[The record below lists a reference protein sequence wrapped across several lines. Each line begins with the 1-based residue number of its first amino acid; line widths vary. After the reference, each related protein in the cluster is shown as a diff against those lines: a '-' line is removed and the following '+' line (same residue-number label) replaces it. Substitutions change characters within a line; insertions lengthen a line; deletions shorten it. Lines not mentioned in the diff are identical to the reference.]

1 MQSQNLSHYREKT
14 RTVVDGKAEIGST
27 LTAIGTSS
35 RWSSG
40 DSPKATPQVDLSMKY
55 QARLLSAGP
64 APFKIV
70 NLGMNGS
77 AFVFEGGGNVLTHIG
92 DTDHGDFGLW
102 VGYQT
107 GGDKYII
114 KNIGLNAW
122 VSVEK
127 ETGRLAV
134 LPGVGAVEFAVES
147 AGHNVWVIK
156 EPFEDLLWE
165 AVYEGT
171 SMRFG
176 YVTLRKSP
184 GSRPGY
190 QHWTFSR

>member
-1 MQSQNLSHYREKT
+1 MFSKLISLALCVLSTVKAFPNPMGCGSAIEVPLRTWLLPRRNL
-14 RTVVDGKAEIGST
+14 VDT
-27 LTAIGTSS
+27 QT
-35 RWSSG
+35 
-40 DSPKATPQVDLSMKY
+40 
-55 QARLLSAGP
+55 GP

-70 NLGMNGS
+70 NLGVNGS
-77 AFVFEGGGNVLTHIG
+77 AFVFEGGGTCSPTSKTLT
-92 DTDHGDFGLW
+92 TW
-102 VGYQT
+102 PGYQT

-165 AVYEGT
+165 AIYDGS

-184 GSRPGY
+184 GSQPGY
-190 QHWTFSR
+190 QHWTLSR